1 MKKFKLE
8 IRFVLQIV
16 LLTALS
22 LLMAFLMT

>member
-22 LLMAFLMT
+22 LFIAFLMT